1 MNAFSPVI
9 SVAAQLE
16 SQMVKMLSM
25 VFLQLATFWGL
36 QFVFSLWCPLDHI
49 TGRLRVQ
56 FFSVDFFIFL
66 NTSAVVHETWKT
78 SKIFINRLQC
88 WQTHYYFSEKKNNQ
102 DCEQNTENI
111 YLPAENLWL
120 RFCLH
125 CNAFTYKVAAALF
138 SK

>member
-25 VFLQLATFWGL
+25 VFLQLVTFWGL

-78 SKIFINRLQC
+78 SKTFINRLQC
-88 WQTHYYFSEKKNNQ
+88 WQTHYYFSEKKTTRTVNKILRISTYLLKIY
-102 DCEQNTENI
+102 DCG
-111 YLPAENLWL
+111 
-120 RFCLH
+120 FV
-125 CNAFTYKVAAALF
+125 FTVMLLLIK
-138 SK
+138 